1 MYFYCV
7 TDTLRNTSFVAAEL
21 FFHWVKVIVWNISK
35 SLLRNG
41 ENFAHCILHK
51 IIALTNGMYLSHR
64 QTCMIA
70 TWFCEM
76 FVSCSS
82 ICNWGIDNCACQILH
97 KILHYT
103 KVVNW
108 WYGEISMGV
117 KRCHEINHMLMKQTL
132 LVFVFRPSVCWKL
145 RKINIKKF
153 VLLFKIVY
161 RAFASVSL

>member
-51 IIALTNGMYLSHR
+51 IIAPTNGMYLSHR

-117 KRCHEINHMLMKQTL
+117 KWCHEITHMLMKQTL
-132 LVFVFRPSVCWKL
+132 SVFVFRPSVCWKL